1 MPKKLR
7 KWLPREPLLWIIF
20 RPCSAD
26 SSLDKFSDDDVIEGC
41 IFVVISGVLM
51 HPVLSYDNSCAEL
64 KDIAS
69 ELFTT

>member
-1 MPKKLR
+1 MPEKLR

-20 RPCSAD
+20 RPSSAD